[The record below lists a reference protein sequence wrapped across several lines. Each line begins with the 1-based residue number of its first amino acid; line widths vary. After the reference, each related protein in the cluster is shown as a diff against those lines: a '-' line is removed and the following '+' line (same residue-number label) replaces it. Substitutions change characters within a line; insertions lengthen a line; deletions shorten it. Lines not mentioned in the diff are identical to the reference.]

1 MATDPAVIYFV
12 GPNGP
17 VDVPLAR
24 ASNVQFGDAVTV
36 PDEQVRAGLLI
47 QDGSWSTEPPKSAEK
62 TAGKTPKTDPAPAGG
77 STDTSKE

>member
-24 ASNVQFGDAVTV
+24 ASNVQFGDAVHV

-47 QDGSWSTEPPKSAEK
+47 QDGLWSTEPPKP
-62 TAGKTPKTDPAPAGG
+62 AGKTPKTDPATAGG
-77 STDTSKE
+77 STDTPKE